1 MDSIIGALKDL
12 GEKKWVINIL
22 LPTVFFVSMAIV
34 HLALI
39 NNNYTSFFLWWS
51 GQSLEVKVVIGI
63 VFALVCFSIATI
75 FDFATNAILGLFTG
89 FDSGFEGKTFFI
101 RWVHGVGRSY
111 YLKHFQENNQ
121 RYQTIATKNEL
132 SYGEQQQLAGLEDD
146 LHNFPVKRDRIR
158 STKLGNILSAVV
170 EYTELRYGIDLRAT
184 WIRMVYSIC
193 PDAFRET
200 LLESRLRL
208 DLFLRLFVLIFIY
221 TMLFSGYYYIFLRA
235 YQECILTLGIGAFS
249 LLMVLKWG
257 DASARDYAEIIRSM
271 YDLYRFDLYKS
282 LRLPLPSKS
291 GNSEV
296 AAGRKLSE
304 HLWRGTNDIK
314 YFDTKKE
321 E

>member
-89 FDSGFEGKTFFI
+89 FDSGFEGQTFFI
-101 RWVHGVGRSY
+101 RWIHGIGRSY
-111 YLKHFQENNQ
+111 YLRRYQEKNQ

-184 WIRMVYSIC
+184 WTRMVYSIC
-193 PDAFRET
+193 PDSFRET

-208 DLFLRLFVLIFIY
+208 DLFLRLFVLVFIY
-221 TMLFSGYYYIFLRA
+221 TMLFSGYYFFLRA
-235 YQECILTLGIGAFS
+235 HQECILALGIGIFC
-249 LLMVLKWG
+249 LLMVLKWS
-257 DASARDYAEIIRSM
+257 DTSARDYAEMIRSM
-271 YDLYRFDLYKS
+271 YDLYRFDLYES
-282 LRLPLPSKS
+282 LRLPLPKKS
-291 GNSEV
+291 GDAEII
-296 AAGRKLSE
+296 AGKQLSE
-304 HLWRGTNDIK
+304 HLWRGTNEIKYSDIK
-314 YFDTKKE
+314 KTE
-321 E
+321 